1 MKKIEVPDEIAK
13 DQGLQKLDK
22 VEKIADKLKM
32 NRTQVKGVL
41 RGILETPDLFN
52 FLMQQGIINL
62 FQTKHTSFDL
72 QETHSLHFR
81 IDSCYLILE
90 WLGILSDL
98 LLFNYTYTC
107 NCI

>member
-52 FLMQQGIINL
+52 FLMQQGINSL
-62 FQTKHTSFDL
+62 FQTNYTPFDL

-81 IDSCYLILE
+81 IDSCYL
-90 WLGILSDL
+90 
-98 LLFNYTYTC
+98 F
-107 NCI
+107 